1 MFGGHVSA
9 GDGKSHLEHPRII
22 AHIVLFTEI
31 SKDRSDIFHWC
42 PGLWHCSEKPYAHI
56 QIYKCTHIH
65 SLASI
70 FLLNLIYITDWLNP
84 KSHLHILVNKNVYL
98 CLCYQFL

>member
-9 GDGKSHLEHPRII
+9 GDGKSHLEHPHII
-22 AHIVLFTEI
+22 ARIVLFMEI

-42 PGLWHCSEKPYAHI
+42 PGLWHCSKKPYAHI
-56 QIYKCTHIH
+56 QIYKCTHLH
-65 SLASI
+65 SLALI
-70 FLLNLIYITDWLNP
+70 FLLNLIYITDWLDP
-84 KSHLHILVNKNVYL
+84 KSHLHILVNKNFYL